1 MTKQVKITMSESKD
15 SNNKPP
21 IVKKTMKQ
29 MIREQEERIAKIP
42 KVTPDNA
49 FPDHK
54 HPSLKEVDRFK
65 TKNRKSAV
73 ALRQRPQGG
82 CDY

>member
-1 MTKQVKITMSESKD
+1 MSEEEKQEKE
-15 SNNKPP
+15 NKP
-21 IVKKTMKQ
+21 VKKSMKQ
-29 MIREQEERIAKIP
+29 MNREQEERISKIP

-54 HPSLKEVDRFK
+54 HPSPKEVDRYK